1 MTVIIGR
8 RELLAAL
15 GGAAAW
21 PLAARAQQANGMRSI
36 GMLMAYPETDQ
47 EGQTLV
53 ASFRKALATLGW
65 EEGRNIRIEPRWAR
79 ADDAASRQQ
88 FAKELVAL
96 RPDLIL
102 SHGTP
107 GTAAVLQETRIL
119 PVIFVNVADPIGS
132 GFVASFPRPGSNA
145 TGFITMEGS
154 MAGKWVELVKDIA
167 PRVTRCAL
175 LYNPSTAPYV
185 RYFLNPF
192 AVAAASFAVQ
202 PVISAV
208 RDVDELETTIAAQ
221 AREPNGSLVVMP
233 DTFTSIHRAKI
244 TALAAQYHLP
254 TVYPFRFFAANGGLV
269 SYGTKTV
276 DSYRHAA
283 NYADRILK
291 GEKPDQLPVQGPT
304 EFQLVI
310 NLKTAKALGLTIPAN
325 VLALADEVIE

>member
-1 MTVIIGR
+1 KVG
-8 RELLAAL
+8 
-15 GGAAAW
+15 
-21 PLAARAQQANGMRSI
+21 
-36 GMLMAYPETDQ
+36 
-47 EGQTLV
+47 LV
-53 ASFRKALATLGW
+53 ASLA
-65 EEGRNIRIEPRWAR
+65 
-79 ADDAASRQQ
+79 
-88 FAKELVAL
+88 
-96 RPDLIL
+96 
-102 SHGTP
+102 
-107 GTAAVLQETRIL
+107 
-119 PVIFVNVADPIGS
+119 
-132 GFVASFPRPGSNA
+132 RPGGNA
-145 TGFITMEGS
+145 TGINFF
-154 MAGKWVELVKDIA
+154 
-167 PRVTRCAL
+167 
-175 LYNPSTAPYV
+175 TAEV
-185 RYFLNPF
+185 N
-192 AVAAASFAVQ
+192 AAARTLAGAFAHSKAGCDADKSNQ
-202 PVISAV
+202 PNQHDVHPRRGGASCARPRAANPDRQCQHQPSDRRGVRGPFSRAAGCPIRRARWILYQSARSISAV